1 MNVPIAF
8 TLFRI
13 ALIPVFVVAFYL
25 PVQWANEICA
35 IAFALAAFTDW
46 LDGFLARRLGQTT
59 IFGAFLDPVA
69 DKLMVAVALVL
80 LVQANP
86 EIWVALPAATIIGRE
101 IAISALREWMAR
113 IGEHRR
119 VSVVVMGKFKTL
131 CQLAAIVFM
140 LYGSGNVPEAFYR
153 GGVGL
158 LYVATALTLW
168 SMVRYLVA
176 ARSLLGAEAEPPGPD
191 GGEGASDP
199 AARRL
204 ARGARGGRESA

>member
-25 PVQWANEICA
+25 PVRWANEICA
-35 IAFALAAFTDW
+35 IAFALAALTDW
-46 LDGFLARRLGQTT
+46 LDGFLARRLKQTT

-119 VSVVVMGKFKTL
+119 VAVVMMGRFKTF
-131 CQLAAIVFM
+131 CQLAAIVLM
-140 LYGSGNVPEAFYR
+140 LYGSGDVPVEFYR
-153 GGVGL
+153 GGLGL

-168 SMVRYLVA
+168 SMVQYLVA
-176 ARSLLGAEAEPPGPD
+176 ARSLLRAETGQRSTEEGRGP
-191 GGEGASDP
+191 SI
-199 AARRL
+199 
-204 ARGARGGRESA
+204 